1 MFELIKIV
9 WDLFVIR
16 DATRKGQMGWRIWAI
31 AIGFVLFLYGTGV
44 PAAIL
49 YEDHPQYK
57 PVFIA
62 ALILDGL
69 AFLWFMS
76 WGIRRYLR
84 QSAARKSS
92 A

>member
-1 MFELIKIV
+1 MFELII
-9 WDLFVIR
+9 
-16 DATRKGQMGWRIWAI
+16 
-31 AIGFVLFLYGTGV
+31 YGTGV
-44 PAAIL
+44 PAASL